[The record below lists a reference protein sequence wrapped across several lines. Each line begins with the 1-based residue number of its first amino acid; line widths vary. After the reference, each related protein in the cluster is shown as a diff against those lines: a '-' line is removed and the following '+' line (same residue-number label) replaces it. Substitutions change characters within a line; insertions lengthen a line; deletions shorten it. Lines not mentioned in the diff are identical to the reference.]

1 MMARLKHSYT
11 TQQHQ
16 EASLFEESPETPA
29 VGSEESPPGIEIIQ
43 PELDRWE
50 AIRDAGI
57 PPLFQSELSDS
68 ESARTDFLVGA
79 YMLGLIGRGK
89 VLTPQQY
96 RCADVINS
104 GNESVAILMAR
115 RSTKTTA
122 AFCIALGR
130 CRRRGDYMVAFTTCT
145 TAKKAGERFYK
156 DIVVPLERVYRDPD
170 NRPFQ
175 IMRGKG
181 AESIRFP
188 NGSVFQLVAPE
199 GDAFRSDAY
208 DLIILDEAGAAGVE
222 MSDDLKQGVLATM
235 DTRDGAQLVVAG
247 TAAKFREGNLLWEY
261 LVDGRTGANDTGIL
275 EYAAPDSTTDEELAA
290 WEPDDDHPG
299 AHAKELVLAA
309 HPGIGT
315 LTTIEKIHS
324 RYNKLSHAAFA
335 EEYLSVFG
343 TVGTTSG
350 IFDIEKWAKAGN
362 DGKLPSPPQ
371 RFAMAIAVHP
381 DQQTACIVAVWRVRR
396 KARILVLEHRS
407 GVDWLPKRAKEL
419 AVKYKTGIIHDTN
432 GAVTVEVETLARM
445 RPKPKLLP
453 QNFAN
458 VKTAAALIVK
468 EVDGERVEHYNQDEL
483 TSAIRLAKK
492 RSVGPTAW
500 ALGRRNPEDD
510 IICAEAAALA
520 LRVYDE
526 TASRRSIMPSEAA

>member
-1 MMARLKHSYT
+1 MARTRHSYT

-16 EASLFEESPETPA
+16 ESSLFEALPKTPA
-29 VGSEESPPGIEIIQ
+29 EGNELSPPGLEIIQ
-43 PELDRWE
+43 PELERWE

-57 PPLFQSELSDS
+57 PPLFQSKLDDS
-68 ESARTDFLVGA
+68 EAARTDFIVGA

-96 RCADVINS
+96 RAADVINS
-104 GNESVAILMAR
+104 GNESIAILMAR

-156 DIVVPLERVYRDPD
+156 DIVMPLERVYRDPD
-170 NRPFQ
+170 SRPFQ

-181 AESIRFP
+181 AEAIRFP

-235 DTRDGAQLVVAG
+235 DTRDGAQLIVAG

-261 LVDGRTGANDTGIL
+261 LVDGRAGTNDTGIL

-290 WEPDDDHPG
+290 WEPDDLHPG
-299 AHAKELVLAA
+299 ARAKELVLAA

-315 LTTIEKIHS
+315 LTTLDKIHS

-335 EEYLSVFG
+335 EEYLSIFG
-343 TVGTTSG
+343 TIGVTSG
-350 IFDIEKWAKAGN
+350 IFNLDKWTAAGN
-362 DGKLPSPPQ
+362 DGKLPRPPE
-371 RFAMAIAVHP
+371 RFTMAIAAHP
-381 DQQTACIVAVWRVRR
+381 DQHTACIVAVWRVRR
-396 KARILVLEHRS
+396 KARILVLEHS
-407 GVDWLPKRAKEL
+407 AGVDWLSKRAREL
-419 AVKYKTGIIHDTN
+419 AVKYKTPIVHDTN

-445 RPKPKLLP
+445 RPKPRLLP
-453 QNFAN
+453 QTFPNI
-458 VKTAAALIVK
+458 KTAAALLVK
-468 EVDGERVEHYNQDEL
+468 EVDEGRVEHFNQDEL
-483 TSAIRLAKK
+483 TSAIKLAKK

-510 IICAEAAALA
+510 IICAEAAAMA

-526 TASRRSIMPSEAA
+526 TTGRRALMPSAAA